1 MKSGVLEVFDS
12 AIFQIIF
19 CSFFFLLNQKER
31 TPKAFEARQS
41 ASWLTSL
48 HANSGLS
55 AQAGSPSCLRRLVFP
70 PSRLMEQTIFG

>member
-19 CSFFFLLNQKER
+19 CSFIFSFLPNQKER
-31 TPKAFEARQS
+31 TPKAFGERQS

-48 HANSGLS
+48 S
-55 AQAGSPSCLRRLVFP
+55 AQAGS